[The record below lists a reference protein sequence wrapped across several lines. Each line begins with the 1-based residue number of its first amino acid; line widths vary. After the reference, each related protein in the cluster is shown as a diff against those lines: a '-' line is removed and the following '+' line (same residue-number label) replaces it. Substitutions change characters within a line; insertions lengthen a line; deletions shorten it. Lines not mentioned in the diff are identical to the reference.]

1 MKPKV
6 SIIIPVYKAE
16 KYFERCLRSLFEQTM
31 DDLEYVFVDDGSPDD
46 SMGLLGR
53 VLEEYP
59 KRKEQVVIVRHEQN
73 KGIAIARKVGLL
85 ATTGEYVLYVDADDS
100 VDARMARLMY
110 DKARESG
117 AEMVVCD
124 YYCVKEGRLY
134 YSSVDKGNVDD
145 EDLTYRVRWNTIN
158 RDCAPNI
165 WLKMVRRDLYLHDD
179 VVWPVG
185 GSAEDVLLSAELVL
199 LAGKIAIVREPLYYY
214 YINPGS
220 FVHDSS
226 EEQCVLRF
234 NGCKGN
240 MDILIDYFEK
250 RGLAEEYHVA
260 IFRAKAGTR
269 AALTPL
275 LGKRKYRKMLLSTY
289 PEMNRAFLFGDGVLK
304 PSYRERLWMIAIITG
319 LYPLVG
325 RLFDNKRFKVRFG
338 WR

>member
-31 DDLEYVFVDDGSPDD
+31 EVLEYVFVDDGSPDD
-46 SMGLLGR
+46 SMDLLGR
-53 VLEEYP
+53 VLEDYP
-59 KRKEQVVIVRHEQN
+59 ERKEQVVVVRHEQN
-73 KGIAIARKVGLL
+73 KGIALTRWSGLL
-85 ATTGEYVLYVDADDS
+85 ASTGEYILHVDADDRLD
-100 VDARMARLMY
+100 VRMAELMY
-110 DKARESG
+110 DKMRESG

-124 YYCVKEGRLY
+124 YYCVRDSKLLY
-134 YSSVDKGNVDD
+134 GSVDRGHADD
-145 EDLTYRVRWNTIN
+145 DDLTSRVRWNTIN

-165 WLKMVRRDLYLHDD
+165 WFKMVPRELYFREDF
-179 VVWPVG
+179 VWPVG
-185 GSAEDVLLSAELVL
+185 GSAEDVLLSSELVL
-199 LAGKIAIVREPLYYY
+199 FVDKIAIVREPLYYY
-214 YINPGS
+214 YINPDS

-226 EEQCVLRF
+226 DEQCVLRF

-240 MDILIDYFEK
+240 MDILIDFFEK

-325 RLFDNKRFKVRFG
+325 RLFDHKRFKVRFG